1 MLLQHVKYITL
12 KLHSISFHITGTK
25 KMLHCTM
32 VIPPFL
38 RVIQEKYQDKLA
50 IRDCYGVH
58 TYEDILTYSQL
69 ISQNILT
76 LADKNSQLNHKTGL
90 LSGERIAFLCS
101 NDVMYTSIQWAIWMS
116 GGMAV
121 PLAKSHPQ
129 SELDYVINDSQAS
142 LIVSNTQSTE
152 RILPLAKK
160 YNLHTINIDGGL
172 FKDITEKHLLQNYVG
187 ITGLN
192 SDISIRKDEAET
204 FQEKWNA
211 VDWAKKNAM
220 LIYTSGTTG
229 RPKGVVVTF
238 SSLQAQIKTIVDT
251 WRMTSSDVTL
261 HVLPLHHVH
270 GVVNALA
277 CPLWSGGSC
286 LMLSEF
292 AVEKVWNHLL
302 RDDNVNVFHAVP
314 TIYVKLIE
322 HYKKNFTSAVQRNN
336 IRKRLQEKMRVM
348 ISGSAALP
356 QPILNKWKEIT
367 GHVLLERYGMTEI
380 GMALTNPLEGKRTA
394 GAVGKPFPTVEVKL
408 MSADNKM
415 VVQGDSEQIS
425 VTSSIKEKVGQLFVK
440 GPSVFKEYWNKPEA
454 TQEVFNEDGWFMT
467 GDTVMYDEENGIFR
481 ILGRTSVD
489 IVNSGGYKIS
499 TLDIERHFLSHDKI
513 KEVAVV
519 GLPDETWGQLITAIV
534 VLNEDCFFSLEE
546 MHDWAKDK
554 MASYHIPKKLKIVD
568 SIPRNAMGKVNK
580 KELIQEMFSA

>member
-38 RVIQEKYQDKLA
+38 RVIREKYQDKLA

-187 ITGLN
+187 ITGLD

-251 WRMTSSDVTL
+251 WWMTSSDVTL

-336 IRKRLQEKMRVM
+336 IQKRLQEKMRVM

-380 GMALTNPLEGKRTA
+380 GMALTNPLEGKRTP

-454 TQEVFNEDGWFMT
+454 TQKVFNEDGWFMT

>member
-251 WRMTSSDVTL
+251 WWMTSSDVTL

-292 AVEKVWNHLL
+292 AVEKV
-302 RDDNVNVFHAVP
+302 
-314 TIYVKLIE
+314 
-322 HYKKNFTSAVQRNN
+322 
-336 IRKRLQEKMRVM
+336 
-348 ISGSAALP
+348 
-356 QPILNKWKEIT
+356 
-367 GHVLLERYGMTEI
+367 
-380 GMALTNPLEGKRTA
+380 
-394 GAVGKPFPTVEVKL
+394 
-408 MSADNKM
+408 
-415 VVQGDSEQIS
+415 
-425 VTSSIKEKVGQLFVK
+425 
-440 GPSVFKEYWNKPEA
+440 
-454 TQEVFNEDGWFMT
+454 
-467 GDTVMYDEENGIFR
+467 
-481 ILGRTSVD
+481 
-489 IVNSGGYKIS
+489 
-499 TLDIERHFLSHDKI
+499 
-513 KEVAVV
+513 
-519 GLPDETWGQLITAIV
+519 
-534 VLNEDCFFSLEE
+534 
-546 MHDWAKDK
+546 
-554 MASYHIPKKLKIVD
+554 
-568 SIPRNAMGKVNK
+568 
-580 KELIQEMFSA
+580 

>member
-1 MLLQHVKYITL
+1 MLLQHAKYITL

-25 KMLHCTM
+25 KMLHRTM

-50 IRDCYGVH
+50 IRDSYGVH
-58 TYEDILTYSQL
+58 TYEDILTYSKL

-76 LADKNSQLNHKTGL
+76 LADKNRQLNHKTGL

-142 LIVSNTQSTE
+142 LILSNTQSNE

-172 FKDITEKHLLQNYVG
+172 FKDITEKHLLQNYVR
-187 ITGLN
+187 ITGLD
-192 SDISIRKDEAET
+192 SDINIRKDEAET
-204 FQEKWNA
+204 FQDKWSA
-211 VDWAKKNAM
+211 VDWEKRNAM

-251 WRMTSSDVTL
+251 WGMTSSDVTL

-302 RDDNVNVFHAVP
+302 QDDNVNVFHAVP

-322 HYKKNFTSAVQRNN
+322 HYKKNFTSAAQRNH

-380 GMALTNPLEGKRTA
+380 GMALTNPLEGKRTP

-415 VVQGDSEQIS
+415 VVQGDSKQIS
-425 VTSSIKEKVGQLFVK
+425 VNSSIEEKIGQLFVK

-467 GDTVMYDEENGIFR
+467 GDTVMYDEENCIFR

>member
-187 ITGLN
+187 ITGLD

-251 WRMTSSDVTL
+251 WWMTSSDVTL

-336 IRKRLQEKMRVM
+336 IQKRLQEKMRVM

-380 GMALTNPLEGKRTA
+380 GMALTNPLEGKRTP

-454 TQEVFNEDGWFMT
+454 TQKVFNEDGWFMT